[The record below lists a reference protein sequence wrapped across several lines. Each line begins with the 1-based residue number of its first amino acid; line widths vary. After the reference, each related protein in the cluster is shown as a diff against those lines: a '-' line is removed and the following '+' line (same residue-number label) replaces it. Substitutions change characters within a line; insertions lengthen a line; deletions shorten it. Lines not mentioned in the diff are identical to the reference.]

1 MRREKVR
8 DKSLV
13 EQILERHTDT
23 DTDTDTD
30 EIIRVE
36 YMRDTYY
43 FDNFEEAKYYYLPE
57 NYTGEEIADL
67 DDLQE
72 YLETEADGMEFPK
85 IIKNK

>member
-13 EQILERHTDT
+13 EQILERH
-23 DTDTDTD
+23 TDTD

-43 FDNFEEAKYYYLPE
+43 FDNFEEAKYYYLPDD
-57 NYTGEEIADL
+57 YDGDEIKNL